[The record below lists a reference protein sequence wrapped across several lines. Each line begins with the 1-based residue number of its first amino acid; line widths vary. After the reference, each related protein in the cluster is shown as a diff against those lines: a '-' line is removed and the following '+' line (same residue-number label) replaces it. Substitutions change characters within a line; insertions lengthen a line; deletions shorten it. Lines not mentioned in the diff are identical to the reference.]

1 MLQGKVILD
10 LTWVLGGPFAGQLLA
25 QLGAEVIKVEPVG
38 GDYARS
44 VPPVSDTRDSPF
56 FLSVNRGKRSV
67 ALDLKH
73 PLGRQAFQDLV
84 READVV
90 IYGFASDVP
99 ARLGLDHGT
108 LAAINPR
115 IVVGQ
120 LIGLDDKGPYAGA
133 PAFDLMLQAMS
144 GLMSITGEA
153 GGKPVRVGYQVA
165 DLAGGLYLALGVAA
179 GLVQAQATGAG
190 ERVQVS
196 LFDAQMA
203 MLTWQAQGYLQ
214 GGPAPRASGARHA
227 MIAPSDIYRTS
238 DGRWIALAP
247 TGDAFWQALCEAI
260 GLPGLAADAR
270 YATAAARVANVDAL
284 TEDLAGAIGR
294 RTAQAWLDI
303 FEARRVPAALVLGVD
318 EALAHPLAASRGMVE
333 AVARPQG
340 GEPVRMLGN
349 PFKFAGQPSLGYPPA
364 LGQDTAALLR
374 GMAGYDDDSL
384 AALQAA
390 GAIGTGAALA
400 GAAQ

>member
-25 QLGAEVIKVEPVG
+25 QLGAEVIKVEPVS

-44 VPPVSDTRDSPF
+44 VPPVTETQDSPF

-84 READVV
+84 READAV

-99 ARLGLDHGT
+99 ARLGLDHAT

-120 LIGLDDKGPYAGA
+120 LIGLDDRGPYAGA

-165 DLAGGLYLALGVAA
+165 DLAG
-179 GLVQAQATGAG
+179 
-190 ERVQVS
+190 
-196 LFDAQMA
+196 
-203 MLTWQAQGYLQ
+203 
-214 GGPAPRASGARHA
+214 
-227 MIAPSDIYRTS
+227 
-238 DGRWIALAP
+238 
-247 TGDAFWQALCEAI
+247 
-260 GLPGLAADAR
+260 
-270 YATAAARVANVDAL
+270 
-284 TEDLAGAIGR
+284 
-294 RTAQAWLDI
+294 
-303 FEARRVPAALVLGVD
+303 
-318 EALAHPLAASRGMVE
+318 
-333 AVARPQG
+333 
-340 GEPVRMLGN
+340 
-349 PFKFAGQPSLGYPPA
+349 
-364 LGQDTAALLR
+364 
-374 GMAGYDDDSL
+374 
-384 AALQAA
+384 
-390 GAIGTGAALA
+390 
-400 GAAQ
+400 

>member
-1 MLQGKVILD
+1 M
-10 LTWVLGGPFAGQLLA
+10 
-25 QLGAEVIKVEPVG
+25 EPVG

-44 VPPVSDTRDSPF
+44 VPPVSDTQESPF

-73 PLGRQAFQDLV
+73 PLGRQAFLDLV
-84 READVV
+84 READAV

-99 ARLGLDHGT
+99 ARLGLDHAT
-108 LAAINPR
+108 LAGVNPR

-120 LIGLDDKGPYAGA
+120 LIGLDDQGAYAGA

-144 GLMSITGEA
+144 GLMSNTGEA

-165 DLAGGLYLALGVAA
+165 DLAGGLDLALGVAA
-179 GLVQAQATGAG
+179 GLVQAQASGTG

-214 GGPAPRASGARHA
+214 GGAVPRASGARHA

-247 TGDAFWQALCEAI
+247 TGDAIWQALCAAI
-260 GLPGLAADAR
+260 GRPGLAADAR
-270 YATAAARVANVDAL
+270 YATPAARISNVEAL
-284 TEDLAGAIGR
+284 TDDLADAIGR
-294 RTAQAWLDI
+294 RTAQEWLDL
-303 FEARRVPAALVLGVD
+303 FEERRVPAALVLGVD
-318 EALAHPLAASRGMVE
+318 EALAHPLVASRGMVE
-333 AVARPQG
+333 NVARPRG
-340 GEPVRMLGN
+340 GKPVRMLGN
-349 PFKFAGQPSLGYPPA
+349 PFKFAGQPALAYPPS

-390 GAIGTGAALA
+390 GVIRTGAALA
-400 GAAQ
+400 GASQ